1 MPLSRE
7 TATHQR
13 TKTQHRVLLTVHLK
27 DDKPNLEAWRNWLS
41 THLPPGI
48 VTADVKIESVF
59 KSSSIVVLVTVPVE
73 TWTMLDMEDETISFA
88 SHVFSHN
95 ILPELEQSQLPIRPS
110 PSSQGSENMP
120 PAHHYRKSLG

>member
-7 TATHQR
+7 TAIHQR
-13 TKTQHRVLLTVHLK
+13 IKTQHRVLLTVHLK
-27 DDKPNLEAWRNWLS
+27 DNKPNLEAWRGWLS
-41 THLPPGI
+41 THLPPDI

-59 KSSSIVVLVTVPVE
+59 KSSSIVVLITVPVE
-73 TWTMLDMEDETISFA
+73 IWTMLDMEDETISFA

-95 ILPELEQSQLPIRPS
+95 ILPELEQTQLPIRASPS
-110 PSSQGSENMP
+110 PQSAENLP